1 MQMAETKL
9 IYQDLQKFIVPK
21 NFRGKSKVIVQLWW
35 IVENTFFAMS
45 PQFFYAWRRF
55 LLRLF
60 GAKIG
65 KGVLIRSS
73 AKFTYPW
80 KITIGKNS
88 WIGEETILYS
98 LGEIFIGENVA
109 IAHGVYFNT
118 GLHDYTT
125 KEFKIASKNIIIED
139 ECWITNDVYIAPG
152 VSIGRGCVIGARSS
166 VYKNMPE
173 GFICYGN
180 PANPI
185 KKRIEEDNNY
195 NRN

>member
-1 MQMAETKL
+1 MYQLKDFKL
-9 IYQDLQKFIVPK
+9 PD
-21 NFRGKSKVIVQLWW
+21 NFRGKPGWYVQLWW
-35 IVENTFFAMS
+35 LTQSLFFKTS
-45 PQFFYAWRRF
+45 PQVLYGWRRF
-55 LLRLF
+55 LLSLF

-65 KGVLIRSS
+65 KKVIVRPS
-73 AKFTYPW
+73 AQITYPW
-80 KITIGKNS
+80 KVTIGKNS

-98 LGEIFIGENVA
+98 LGDIFIGENVA

-118 GLHDYTT
+118 GLHDHTR
-125 KEFKIASKNIIIED
+125 KDFKIASKNIIIED

-152 VSIGRGCVIGARSS
+152 VSISKGCVIGARSS

-180 PANPI
+180 PAKPI